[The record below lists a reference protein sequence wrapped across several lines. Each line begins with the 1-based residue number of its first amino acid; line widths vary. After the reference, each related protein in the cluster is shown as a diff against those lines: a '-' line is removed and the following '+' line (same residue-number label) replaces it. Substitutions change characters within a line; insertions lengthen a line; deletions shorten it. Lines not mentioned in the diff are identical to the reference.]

1 MLQGLTVAM
10 VATVAVVVALA
21 FMVEPLVQA
30 ATALFIF
37 TTKE

>member
-1 MLQGLTVAM
+1 M
-10 VATVAVVVALA
+10 VVQVVAVVVLA
-21 FMVEPLVQA
+21 FMVEPLVRA

>member
-1 MLQGLTVAM
+1 MAVQVA
-10 VATVAVVVALA
+10 VAVVLL

-30 ATALFIF
+30 AMALFIF